1 MTDVTRR
8 VFLRRFAAG
17 LGAASSAWLLMACAQ
32 SPAPTA
38 VTRQEPATLP
48 AATPRQT
55 VAPTAAPA
63 VASGKTAVPTS
74 QPTVAPT
81 TASATSAPATAVPTV
96 AQTPYM
102 VVAHGGDKPEELVN
116 RAIAALGGIERF
128 VKPGND
134 VIIKPNI
141 CVAYHSYEYAATT
154 NPWVVGA
161 LVKLCKGAGASRV
174 RVMDFP
180 FGGTAAQAYA
190 ISGIQ
195 DQVAAAGGQ
204 MEQMASRKFTKS
216 DIPDGKDLHNWP
228 IYEDILKA
236 DVVINVPI
244 AKHHSLAGLTLGM
257 KNMMGTIQNRESIHS
272 NIGQRLADLTS
283 RVKPA
288 LTVVDAV
295 RILMANGPT
304 GGNLDDVKKLD
315 TLIATTDIVAA
326 DTYAASLFKVKISE
340 LPYIDA
346 GQKMGLG
353 TSDLS
358 SVKIE
363 QISVGG

>member
-1 MTDVTRR
+1 
-8 VFLRRFAAG
+8 
-17 LGAASSAWLLMACAQ
+17 
-32 SPAPTA
+32 
-38 VTRQEPATLP
+38 
-48 AATPRQT
+48 
-55 VAPTAAPA
+55 
-63 VASGKTAVPTS
+63 
-74 QPTVAPT
+74 
-81 TASATSAPATAVPTV
+81 
-96 AQTPYM
+96 M
-102 VVAHGGDKPEELVN
+102 VVAHGGDQPEELVN
-116 RAIAALGGIERF
+116 RAIEALGGIERF

-141 CVAYHSYEYAATT
+141 CVAYHTYEYAATT

-180 FGGTAAQAYA
+180 FGGTADQAYT
-190 ISGIQ
+190 ISGIK
-195 DQVAAAGGQ
+195 DQVTAAGGQ
-204 MEQMASRKFTKS
+204 MEQMAARKFTKAE
-216 DIPDGKDLHNWP
+216 IPSGKDLHNWL

-257 KNMMGTIQNRESIHS
+257 KNMMGTVQDRESIHI
-272 NIGQRLADLTS
+272 NMGQRLADLTS
-283 RVKPA
+283 RIKPA

-304 GGNLDDVKKLD
+304 GGNLADVKKLD

-326 DTYAASLFKVKISE
+326 DTYAASFFNVKPAD
-340 LPYIDA
+340 LPYIAA
-346 GQKMGLG
+346 GEKMGLG
-353 TSDLS
+353 TSDLA

-363 QISVGG
+363 QIAVGG